1 MAERDQ
7 FRSSVAKY
15 LPESF
20 VGRFR
25 LIKQSL
31 LKAVGGYFKAQI
43 KIEIWIYLLLVTG
56 FFILQVDYAL
66 LIALGIAFLD
76 FLPFFGTGTVM
87 VPWAV
92 VKFLNAEYPM
102 TIGLLLLWGVSQ
114 LVRQIIQPKIVGDSV
129 GMPPIPTLFY
139 SISGIRAPACLA

>member
-1 MAERDQ
+1 MGKFAKQLPSIIIGIIMCLLSSYFFVAERDR

-31 LKAVGGYFKAQI
+31 IKAVGGYFKAQI

-66 LIALGIAFLD
+66 LIALGSAFLY
-76 FLPFFGTGTVM
+76 FQPFFGTGTVM

-92 VKFLNAEYPM
+92 VKF
-102 TIGLLLLWGVSQ
+102 
-114 LVRQIIQPKIVGDSV
+114 
-129 GMPPIPTLFY
+129 
-139 SISGIRAPACLA
+139 

>member
-1 MAERDQ
+1 
-7 FRSSVAKY
+7 
-15 LPESF
+15 
-20 VGRFR
+20 
-25 LIKQSL
+25 
-31 LKAVGGYFKAQI
+31 
-43 KIEIWIYLLLVTG
+43 
-56 FFILQVDYAL
+56 
-66 LIALGIAFLD
+66 
-76 FLPFFGTGTVM
+76 M

-139 SISGIRAPACLA
+139 SISGTRVPECLV